1 MTVADRRAAG
11 PAAETTAWVSR
22 SLSWSRR
29 TARWL
34 VAVLPGP
41 RRTPLTFGYLML
53 LLATT
58 VVQDALPDATL
69 DRVLAA
75 SSTSLDNLARRPV
88 AVLLVSAVWLSG
100 RAWVLYAVAFT
111 AVLAPLERRLGVLRT
126 LGIVLAGHVL
136 VSVVTEV
143 GVGAGIWLGALPSS
157 AAPRLDVG
165 ASYLLVTALGAAIGL
180 LPARVRRPALGVAV
194 LAFVLPLLLDG
205 LEMTNVGHL
214 LCLGV
219 GAVSWPLLRR
229 WRVLGTLFRPAVTVP
244 AAARVPH

>member
-1 MTVADRRAAG
+1 MTVAGGRRAAG
-11 PAAETTAWVSR
+11 PASWVSR

-29 TARWL
+29 AARWI
-34 VAVLPGP
+34 VAALPDP

-58 VVQDALPDATL
+58 LVQDALPDATV

-75 SSTSLDNLARRPV
+75 SSTNLDNLARRPLV
-88 AVLLVSAVWLSG
+88 VLLVSAVWLSG

-136 VSVVTEV
+136 VSVVTEL
-143 GVGAGIWLGALPSS
+143 GVAAGIWLGALPGS
-157 AAPRLDVG
+157 AAQRMDVG
-165 ASYLLVTALGAAIGL
+165 ASYLLVTGLGAAIGL
-180 LPARVRRPALGVAV
+180 LPARARRPVLGVAGV
-194 LAFVLPLLLDG
+194 AFALPLLLDG
-205 LEMTNVGHL
+205 LEMTNIGHL

-229 WRVLGTLFRPAVTVP
+229 WRVLGTLLRPAVTAP
-244 AAARVPH
+244 AAARVPR

>member
-1 MTVADRRAAG
+1 MTVADRGAAG
-11 PAAETTAWVSR
+11 LAAGTTAWMSR
-22 SLSWSRR
+22 SRR
-29 TARWL
+29 AARWF
-34 VAVLPGP
+34 VAALPSP

-75 SSTSLDNLARRPV
+75 SSTNLDNLARRPLV
-88 AVLLVSAVWLSG
+88 VLLISAAWLSG

-111 AVLAPLERRLGVLRT
+111 VVMAPLERRLGVLRT

-136 VSVVTEV
+136 DSVVTEL
-143 GVGAGIWLGALPSS
+143 GVAAGIWLGALPGS
-157 AAPRLDVG
+157 AAQRMDVG

-180 LPARVRRPALGVAV
+180 LPARVRRPALGVAGV
-194 LAFVLPLLLDG
+194 AFALPLLLDG
-205 LEMTNVGHL
+205 LEMTNIGHL

-229 WRVLGTLFRPAVTVP
+229 WRVLGTLLRPSVTVP
-244 AAARVPH
+244 AAARVPR